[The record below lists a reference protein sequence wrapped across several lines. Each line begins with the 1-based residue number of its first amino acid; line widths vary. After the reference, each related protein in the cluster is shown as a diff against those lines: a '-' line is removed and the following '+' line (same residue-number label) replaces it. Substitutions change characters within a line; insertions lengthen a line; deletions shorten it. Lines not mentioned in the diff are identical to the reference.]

1 MGERRMNEGRTIS
14 FTLGGLAFEYDEQR
28 IKSTLKSMEFPS
40 KVRRASFLIMTESN
54 YATMSIVKAK
64 YDMIP

>member
-1 MGERRMNEGRTIS
+1 MNEGRTIS
-14 FTLGGLAFEYDEQR
+14 FTLGGLAFEYDEQKNQINIKKHGISFKSAAR
-28 IKSTLKSMEFPS
+28 IFFDYD
-40 KVRRASFLIMTESN
+40 RID